1 MLNSSFRRYGSAS
14 KVVRD
19 ALRLLELVV
28 TRRKGESVVLLAM
41 NVTLTPTALNDLRY
55 RLQNDKRQTERV
67 FALCEEIRR
76 TPFDGTGK
84 PEPLRFQLAGCWS
97 RRIDRE
103 HRLVYQV
110 EETEIVVIACRYHY

>member
-1 MLNSSFRRYGSAS
+1 
-14 KVVRD
+14 
-19 ALRLLELVV
+19 
-28 TRRKGESVVLLAM
+28 M
-41 NVTLTPTALNDLRY
+41 NVTFTPTALDDLRY
-55 RLQNDKRQTERV
+55 WLKTDKRPAERV
-67 FALCEEIRR
+67 LALLEEVRR
-76 TPFDGTGK
+76 TPFEGTGK

>member
-1 MLNSSFRRYGSAS
+1 
-14 KVVRD
+14 
-19 ALRLLELVV
+19 
-28 TRRKGESVVLLAM
+28 M
-41 NVTLTPTALNDLRY
+41 NVTFTPTALDDLRY
-55 RLQNDKRQTERV
+55 WLKTDKRLAERV
-67 FALCEEIRR
+67 LALLEEMRR
-76 TPFDGTGK
+76 TPFEGTGK

>member
-1 MLNSSFRRYGSAS
+1 
-14 KVVRD
+14 
-19 ALRLLELVV
+19 
-28 TRRKGESVVLLAM
+28 M
-41 NVTLTPTALNDLRY
+41 NVTFTPTALDDLRY
-55 RLQNDKRQTERV
+55 WLKTDKRQAERV
-67 FALCEEIRR
+67 LALLEEIRR
-76 TPFDGTGK
+76 TPFEGAGK

>member
-1 MLNSSFRRYGSAS
+1 MTF
-14 KVVRD
+14 
-19 ALRLLELVV
+19 
-28 TRRKGESVVLLAM
+28 
-41 NVTLTPTALNDLRY
+41 TPTALDDLRY
-55 RLQNDKRQTERV
+55 WIKTDKRQADRIL
-67 FALCEEIRR
+67 ALLEEARR

-110 EETEIVVIACRYHY
+110 EEDEIAVIACRYHY

>member
-1 MLNSSFRRYGSAS
+1 
-14 KVVRD
+14 
-19 ALRLLELVV
+19 
-28 TRRKGESVVLLAM
+28 M
-41 NVTLTPTALNDLRY
+41 NVTFTPTALDDLRY
-55 RLQNDKRQTERV
+55 WLKTDKRQAERV
-67 FALCEEIRR
+67 LALLEEIRR

-103 HRLVYQV
+103 HRLIYQV

>member
-1 MLNSSFRRYGSAS
+1 
-14 KVVRD
+14 
-19 ALRLLELVV
+19 
-28 TRRKGESVVLLAM
+28 M
-41 NVTLTPTALNDLRY
+41 NVTLTPTGLDDLRY
-55 RLQNDKRQTERV
+55 WLKTDKRQAERV
-67 FALCEEIRR
+67 LALLEEIRR
-76 TPFDGTGK
+76 TPFEGTGK

>member
-1 MLNSSFRRYGSAS
+1 
-14 KVVRD
+14 
-19 ALRLLELVV
+19 
-28 TRRKGESVVLLAM
+28 M
-41 NVTLTPTALNDLRY
+41 NVTFTPTALDDFRY
-55 RLQNDKRQTERV
+55 WLKTDKKLADRI
-67 FALCEEIRR
+67 LSLLEEARR

-110 EETEIVVIACRYHY
+110 EESEIVVIACRFNY

>member
-1 MLNSSFRRYGSAS
+1 
-14 KVVRD
+14 
-19 ALRLLELVV
+19 
-28 TRRKGESVVLLAM
+28 M
-41 NVTLTPTALNDLRY
+41 NVTFTPTALDDLRY
-55 RLQNDKRQTERV
+55 WLKIDKRQADRIL
-67 FALCEEIRR
+67 ALLEEIRR

>member
-1 MLNSSFRRYGSAS
+1 
-14 KVVRD
+14 
-19 ALRLLELVV
+19 
-28 TRRKGESVVLLAM
+28 M
-41 NVTLTPTALNDLRY
+41 NVSFTPTALDDLRY
-55 RLQNDKRQTERV
+55 WLKTDKRQADRIL
-67 FALCEEIRR
+67 ALLEEIRR

-110 EETEIVVIACRYHY
+110 EESEIVVIACRYHY